1 MLSLGF
7 WNLLIVGLVA
17 LLLRSFW
24 KLDDEKPI
32 FKASTFLKHPLIQ
45 KLSRFCRKPLVNFLL
60 QALVV
65 LIVTRLLIFTG
76 WTVCTLIR
84 PIPPFWDFK
93 WFYVA
98 SKLSHHHLSPFN
110 GENFNHYFCKFTG
123 LCGSIPPFVYP
134 PNILPLLWP
143 LGYFS
148 LNTAFTIWTVIHL
161 FTICF
166 ILWGANLLLDSKSR
180 AFRTVC
186 TIMCA
191 LIYGLVFDMRAG
203 NISSFLAALLIWT
216 VILARNGRNATAGVL
231 LGIAAI
237 KPTLSILFIPY
248 FLLKKRFSLVFWCI
262 ATTLVLASIGLTIS
276 GSSVTDFWEDFTQ
289 GLSLF
294 FQDRS
299 NNPYLSPSRI
309 DLMVIGARFLPDS
322 PRVAKIISDLM
333 VGVLVGGISAYLYK
347 KQASSSWS
355 SNIYLSEVTLIF
367 CLSISINYSQETTS
381 VMLIPAVVFLLNYL
395 LFEIKYRQFSWMRM
409 SLWLSG
415 VFCLLAH
422 TGLVYHWLLEPLGA
436 AWKKGSLPYI
446 LKITIGSVPNYAL
459 LVLTVN
465 ILSLAAIDLRKKHSS
480 AIETSAIRTQGN

>member
-1 MLSLGF
+1 MPSLGF
-7 WNLLIVGLVA
+7 WNLIIIGLVA

-76 WTVCTLIR
+76 WTVCTLTR
-84 PIPPFWDFK
+84 PNPPFWDFK

-98 SKLSHHHLSPFN
+98 SQLAHHHLSPFN
-110 GENFNHYFCKFTG
+110 VENFN
-123 LCGSIPPFVYP
+123 FVYP
-134 PNILPLLWP
+134 PNILPVIWP
-143 LGYFS
+143 LSYFS
-148 LNTAFTIWTVIHL
+148 INTAFTSWTVIHL
-161 FTICF
+161 FTIGF

-262 ATTLVLASIGLTIS
+262 ATTLVLATL
-276 GSSVTDFWEDFTQ
+276 
-289 GLSLF
+289 GLSGK
-294 FQDRS
+294 
-299 NNPYLSPSRI
+299 N
-309 DLMVIGARFLPDS
+309 
-322 PRVAKIISDLM
+322 
-333 VGVLVGGISAYLYK
+333 
-347 KQASSSWS
+347 
-355 SNIYLSEVTLIF
+355 
-367 CLSISINYSQETTS
+367 
-381 VMLIPAVVFLLNYL
+381 
-395 LFEIKYRQFSWMRM
+395 
-409 SLWLSG
+409 
-415 VFCLLAH
+415 
-422 TGLVYHWLLEPLGA
+422 LG
-436 AWKKGSLPYI
+436 P
-446 LKITIGSVPNYAL
+446 ITIKSIL
-459 LVLTVN
+459 LGE
-465 ILSLAAIDLRKKHSS
+465 R
-480 AIETSAIRTQGN
+480 

>member
-1 MLSLGF
+1 MPSLGF
-7 WNLLIVGLVA
+7 WNLIIIGLVA
-17 LLLRSFW
+17 LLLRNFW
-24 KLDDEKPI
+24 KLDDEKAI

-76 WTVCTLIR
+76 WTVYTLIR
-84 PIPPFWDFK
+84 PNPPFWDFK
-93 WFYVA
+93 VFYMA
-98 SKLSHHHLSPFN
+98 SQLAHHHLSPFN
-110 GENFNHYFCKFTG
+110 VENFN
-123 LCGSIPPFVYP
+123 FVYP

-143 LGYFS
+143 LSYFS
-148 LNTAFTIWTVIHL
+148 INTAFTIWTVIHL
-161 FTICF
+161 FTIGF

-216 VILARNGRNATAGVL
+216 VVLAKNGRNATAGVL

-276 GSSVTDFWEDFTQ
+276 GSSVTDFLEDFTQ

-294 FQDRS
+294 FQNRS

-309 DLMVIGARFLPDS
+309 DLMVIGSRFFPDS
-322 PRVAKIISDLM
+322 PRVAKMISDLI
-333 VGVLVGGISAYLYK
+333 VGVLIGGICAYLYK

-355 SNIYLSEVTLIF
+355 SNIYLSEVALIS

-395 LFEIKYRQFSWMRM
+395 LFEIKHRQFSWMRM

-415 VFCLLAH
+415 VFCLLTH

-446 LKITIGSVPNYAL
+446 LKITICSVPNYAL

-465 ILSLAAIDLRKKHSS
+465 ILSLAALDLRKKHSS
-480 AIETSAIRTQGN
+480 AMETSATRTQGN

>member
-110 GENFNHYFCKFTG
+110 VEIFTDYFCRFTG
-123 LCGSIPPFVYP
+123 VCGFIPPFVYP

-148 LNTAFTIWTVIHL
+148 INTAFTIWTVIHL
-161 FTICF
+161 LIIGF
-166 ILWGANLLLDSKSR
+166 IIWGANILLDSKSR
-180 AFRTVC
+180 AFRGVC

-191 LIYGLVFDMRAG
+191 LIHGIVHDLRVG
-203 NISSFLAALLIWT
+203 NLSSFLAAILIWT
-216 VILARNGRNATAGVL
+216 VILAKRGRNAPAGVL

-248 FLLKKRFSLVFWCI
+248 FLLKKRFSLVLWCI
-262 ATTLVLASIGLTIS
+262 ATTLVLASIGLIIA
-276 GSSVTDFWEDFTQ
+276 GSSVTGFLQDSIQ
-289 GLSLF
+289 GFPLWL
-294 FQDRS
+294 QDPP
-299 NNPYLSPSRI
+299 NNPFLSPSRI
-309 DLMVIGARFLPDS
+309 DLRVIGPRFLPGS
-322 PRVAKIISDLM
+322 PRIAKITSDLI
-333 VGVLVGGISAYLYK
+333 VAVLVGGISAYLYK

-367 CLSISINYSQETTS
+367 CLSISINYSQQTNS

-395 LFEIKYRQFSWMRM
+395 LFEIKHSQFSWMRM

-415 VFCLLAH
+415 IFCLIAH
-422 TGLVYHWLLEPLGA
+422 TGLIYHWLLEPLGA
-436 AWKKGSLPYI
+436 AWNKGSLPYI

-465 ILSLAAIDLRKKHSS
+465 ILGLAAIDLRKKHSS
-480 AIETSAIRTQGN
+480 AIETSATRMQGN